1 MSPKPSPHLVAPPPP
16 PPPPLPMMDGPKSP
30 PKHMGNGDIMNHN
43 GLMGTPSK
51 LIAPKKKL
59 LPVAND
65 DRSDLMKSIRDGE
78 FFFTIL
84 YNFVRSCLCGAM
96 VAFNSL

>member
-16 PPPPLPMMDGPKSP
+16 PPPPLPMVDGPKSP

-43 GLMGTPSK
+43 GIMGTPSK

-78 FFFTIL
+78 FFFFCFFFI
-84 YNFVRSCLCGAM
+84 YF
-96 VAFNSL
+96 

>member
-1 MSPKPSPHLVAPPPP
+1 MV
-16 PPPPLPMMDGPKSP
+16 DGPTSP

-43 GLMGTPSK
+43 GIMVTPSK

-59 LPVAND
+59 LPVD

-78 FFFTIL
+78 FFF
-84 YNFVRSCLCGAM
+84 F
-96 VAFNSL
+96 